1 MPRYA
6 AKKLI
11 NDEVCLP
18 IQITKTR
25 AITVTETIIVK
36 SSLSDFQSNTPPTTV
51 KTTRT
56 QQKNLQQQLETK
68 QLINQKP
75 QKTTR
80 RQRRKRRRR
89 PKPKKP
95 STACSNKAGCVTNA
109 LHATILTTATTSE
122 ATAFK
127 KPIKSRPKKRY
138 IPPYFSTLYPIVI
151 ETCLE
156 AEIQPSCNANSKA
169 AAAATTT
176 TTTTSG
182 TDSSSVVVAGALATT
197 RQSVEASAGGCRRSS
212 RRRRR
217 SVTHFTKRK
226 HSAAA
231 KATAAKSSAAAK
243 KAQVKSKET
252 VARLATLRSRDRTKE
267 CGKDKKKFKVVVNSG
282 VSSELHVKRHSAWY
296 NFDELLLNKIE
307 PLEVEVKKGGTKRKR
322 DSSVAAARKRNSI
335 THKHTP
341 PPTVLLAPPNFDF
354 PVLYGATVPTAEIIA
369 TPIIVAP
376 PVVETVVNA
385 YQSEYALSVETVEL
399 TGDATTKNAAAVA
412 ATKTTTIKKGLVGT
426 TTPSLIGGGSS
437 SGGNCKKRA
446 RGGMSL
452 YERRYQTADAEGRGG
467 SAAVVTNGYLSSTR
481 TSSASSSAVHSDVDN
496 TQDITQQYYMPG
508 TTGSSSAL
516 AGSSSSGSGG
526 VIAGTQLGNGST
538 LNHAPS
544 MATLC
549 NIGNTCYLNSVVY
562 TLRFAPQFLHNLHH
576 LIVDLSSIQQ
586 CIARQRAAKS
596 SSLGRGISAVQLENA
611 RSWSSKDLAALE
623 QNALMSAG
631 GGVGGCGG
639 GGIGQKS
646 SHQMLTERLHELYQ
660 CLHRNELAE
669 STEPFHAD
677 TLLHAVQDVNAIFE
691 GNQQQDAHEFLMCLL
706 NSIRETCQLL
716 IKAIGEYPDLI
727 MNGYIRNPD
736 ELDAYTFDRDALSS
750 TTSNTSASSNA
761 LGGSVG
767 VLSAQPTNSS
777 SSSLSTSNIT
787 KASFFSRKSKRKEE
801 SKNTK
806 NSRLQSP
813 LKDGQS
819 GGLQATSNSLFY
831 LNSVDLSGATS
842 TTSTATSNAS
852 VSSPSATTKGVAVNA
867 TTTESNSELS
877 TPVSVLKDKE
887 RLAEKIRELGLDFFS
902 EDFEGVTVSTTK
914 CLSCETITE
923 QKESMI
929 DIAVPVPISGF
940 DNADFIDKASSFIQN
955 SCVTREFFRG
965 ENKYRCEQ
973 CTGYTEA
980 IRSISYEVLPRLL
993 VIQLS
998 RFSGGMEKINSYIP
1012 TSFTLQ
1018 CFCAKCCELSD
1029 ANKLHI
1035 YKLYSVITHVGAT
1048 MSVGHYIA
1056 YTSSLEW
1063 ANEYVNCPKDRRNA
1077 SSNSGSQPLGGVQ
1090 VNGISNSSIYPLGGS
1105 GGGGAGSEASGGGST
1120 PNDRSSPGAQ
1130 AASAASAAASV
1141 LASSGSSL
1149 MKKMKFGR
1157 SKATSSG
1164 DMSKNVKNLNGITSK
1179 SITNGIGKLSMNTT
1193 CHSLNCCATRMC
1205 SIQQQQQQQLS
1216 ASNNELNEEALQN
1229 GLNHVPAV
1237 MTASGS
1243 SNVGGGSG
1251 TGSAGSSTTSGYSSY
1266 PTGYGSTGRGGS
1278 SGTKAAS
1285 AFGGPY
1291 AFSCGSLSAAGGSS
1305 SRNNGE
1311 PIWYMCDDDKIKA
1324 MTQREFE
1331 ELLSPARKITVTPYL
1346 LFYARFDLQTS
1357 TPPSAKSSTSNAAQQ
1372 PSLWSNENITTQHP
1386 GTTAA
1391 ALHKM

>member
-1 MPRYA
+1 MPRNA
-6 AKKLI
+6 VKKLI
-11 NDEVCLP
+11 NDVVCLP
-18 IQITKTR
+18 IQTAKTT
-25 AITVTETIIVK
+25 TVTETIIVIQSTTPTK
-36 SSLSDFQSNTPPTTV
+36 TITTQQGKRREKQGEQTELEKEKQGQQQKQSN
-51 KTTRT
+51 KRG
-56 QQKNLQQQLETK
+56 
-68 QLINQKP
+68 
-75 QKTTR
+75 
-80 RQRRKRRRR
+80 QRRKRRSKKRSKKLTTTTCSTITVT
-89 PKPKKP
+89 PKTIETSTRKASGDKKP
-95 STACSNKAGCVTNA
+95 
-109 LHATILTTATTSE
+109 L
-122 ATAFK
+122 
-127 KPIKSRPKKRY
+127 KSRSATSKKLY
-138 IPPYFSTLYPIVI
+138 SPPYFSTLYPIVI
-151 ETCLE
+151 ETCFELE
-156 AEIQPSCNANSKA
+156 SLTASGNSKA
-169 AAAATTT
+169 GST
-176 TTTTSG
+176 G
-182 TDSSSVVVAGALATT
+182 SSIKAVG
-197 RQSVEASAGGCRRSS
+197 AGGTCVIGVTSTQRLNNTCRRQL
-212 RRRRR
+212 RRRR
-217 SVTHFTKRK
+217 SVTNFTNRK
-226 HSAAA
+226 HRAKAKAAA
-231 KATAAKSSAAAK
+231 AAASPVLK
-243 KAQVKSKET
+243 VRGNSKET
-252 VARLATLRSRDRTKE
+252 AARLATLRNRKKVEESS
-267 CGKDKKKFKVVVNSG
+267 KDKKKQKVGNNNC
-282 VSSELHVKRHSAWY
+282 ELQVKRHAAWY
-296 NFDELLLNKIE
+296 NLNEALLNKIE
-307 PLEVEVKKGGTKRKR
+307 PLEVEVKKSGSKRKR

-335 THKHTP
+335 NLKHTP
-341 PPTVLLAPPNFDF
+341 PPAVHLSPASFDF
-354 PVLYGATVPTAEIIA
+354 ITLPCVGAPAAEISAGPSIVKTSESISQANA
-369 TPIIVAP
+369 TQTSSTATAV
-376 PVVETVVNA
+376 
-385 YQSEYALSVETVEL
+385 SVEL
-399 TGDATTKNAAAVA
+399 TDVATSTSTATT
-412 ATKTTTIKKGLVGT
+412 ATKGVVAVTKAAISNSASSSSV
-426 TTPSLIGGGSS
+426 SSGSS
-437 SGGNCKKRA
+437 KKRA

-452 YERRYQTADAEGRGG
+452 YERRYQTTDAEPRSGA
-467 SAAVVTNGYLSSTR
+467 SVVTNGYLSSTR
-481 TSSASSSAVHSDVDN
+481 TSSASSSAVHSDADN
-496 TQDITQQYYMPG
+496 TQDITQQYYMPVASV
-508 TTGSSSAL
+508 SSSGL
-516 AGSSSSGSGG
+516 AGSSSSGSG
-526 VIAGTQLGNGST
+526 VIAAVPLGNGSA

-623 QNALMSAG
+623 QNALMNVG
-631 GGVGGCGG
+631 VGGVGGCG

-736 ELDAYTFDRDALSS
+736 ELDTYTIERDALGGANATPS
-750 TTSNTSASSNA
+750 SSNA
-761 LGGSVG
+761 HGGSG
-767 VLSAQPTNSS
+767 APGASNATNSS

-801 SKNTK
+801 SKNSK

-819 GGLQATSNSLFY
+819 GGIQATSNSLFY
-831 LNSVDLSGATS
+831 LNSVDLSGASSNNAS
-842 TTSTATSNAS
+842 TTSATATVSAS
-852 VSSPSATTKGVAVNA
+852 ASSPSTTVKGLSVS
-867 TTTESNSELS
+867 TTGNDSKSELS
-877 TPVSVLKDKE
+877 SPVMLKDKE

-914 CLSCETITE
+914 CLSCETVTE

-929 DIAVPVPISGF
+929 DIAVPVPISGY
-940 DNADFIDKASSFIQN
+940 DNADLTDKPSAFIQN

-1056 YTSSLEW
+1056 YTCSLDW

-1077 SSNSGSQPLGGVQ
+1077 NINSGSQQMGLQ
-1090 VNGISNSSIYPLGGS
+1090 ANGLSNNSLYPLGG
-1105 GGGGAGSEASGGGST
+1105 GVGSAASGGGST
-1120 PNDRSSPGAQ
+1120 PNERSSPGTQ
-1130 AASAASAAASV
+1130 AASAASAAASA

-1157 SKATSSG
+1157 SKASSSG
-1164 DMSKNVKNLNGITSK
+1164 DMSKNMKNLNGITSK
-1179 SITNGIGKLSMNTT
+1179 VITNGIGKLSMNTT
-1193 CHSLNCCATRMC
+1193 CHSLTCCATRIC
-1205 SIQQQQQQQLS
+1205 SVQQQQLQQHQLS
-1216 ASNNELNEEALQN
+1216 ASNNELSEETLPN
-1229 GLNHVPAV
+1229 GSNHASAS
-1237 MTASGS
+1237 MSISGS
-1243 SNVGGGSG
+1243 SNAGGGGGSG
-1251 TGSAGSSTTSGYSSY
+1251 TGSGGSSTTSGYSSY
-1266 PTGYGSTGRGGS
+1266 PVGYGSTGRGG
-1278 SGTKAAS
+1278 TKASACGGYAS
-1285 AFGGPY
+1285 
-1291 AFSCGSLSAAGGSS
+1291 SCGSLSAMGSS
-1305 SRNNGE
+1305 NGE

-1357 TPPSAKSSTSNAAQQ
+1357 TPPSAKSTSTAAQQ
-1372 PSLWSNENITTQHP
+1372 SSWSNENLTLNP
-1386 GTTAA
+1386 GATAA

>member
-1 MPRYA
+1 MPRNA

-18 IQITKTR
+18 IQTAKT
-25 AITVTETIIVK
+25 ATTETIIIINSENDIRGTTPTK
-36 SSLSDFQSNTPPTTV
+36 STT
-51 KTTRT
+51 TTQPAGQEKKKSKAELEQT
-56 QQKNLQQQLETK
+56 QQQTQKQTLKTK
-68 QLINQKP
+68 LH
-75 QKTTR
+75 
-80 RQRRKRRRR
+80 RRKRRRR
-89 PKPKKP
+89 QRTKKRTSTGCAKPP
-95 STACSNKAGCVTNA
+95 SETT
-109 LHATILTTATTSE
+109 TTAVIKVAADKNPT
-122 ATAFK
+122 
-127 KPIKSRPKKRY
+127 KSRTSKKFY
-138 IPPYFSTLYPIVI
+138 CPPYFSTLYPVVI

-156 AEIQPSCNANSKA
+156 AELQATSASSK
-169 AAAATTT
+169 
-176 TTTTSG
+176 SG
-182 TDSSSVVVAGALATT
+182 TTASNTSAAGVGASSTGVGATST
-197 RQSVEASAGGCRRSS
+197 PRPPVSAGGKRQL
-212 RRRRR
+212 RRRR
-217 SVTHFTKRK
+217 SVTNFSSRK
-226 HSAAA
+226 NRARAKAAAAAAAASAAA
-231 KATAAKSSAAAK
+231 K
-243 KAQVKSKET
+243 VRVNSKET
-252 VARLATLRSRDRTKE
+252 AARLATLRNR
-267 CGKDKKKFKVVVNSG
+267 KKPEEDSAKNKRKQQKSAAPG
-282 VSSELHVKRHSAWY
+282 TRGTTSSSDQQVKRHAAWY
-296 NFDELLLNKIE
+296 NLDEALLNKIE
-307 PLEVEVKKGGTKRKR
+307 PLEVEVKKAGSKRKR
-322 DSSVAAARKRNSI
+322 DSSVAVARKRNSI

-341 PPTVLLAPPNFDF
+341 PPAVHLSPAGFDF
-354 PVLYGATVPTAEIIA
+354 PALNCIGAPAVEIIA
-369 TPIIVAP
+369 STSIVK
-376 PVVETVVNA
+376 VSTTVTA
-385 YQSEYALSVETVEL
+385 EL
-399 TGDATTKNAAAVA
+399 TGVSTSTSI
-412 ATKTTTIKKGLVGT
+412 TTTALAPTTSTTSSASAPISTVG
-426 TTPSLIGGGSS
+426 
-437 SGGNCKKRA
+437 SGKKRG
-446 RGGMSL
+446 RCSMSL
-452 YERRYQTADAEGRGG
+452 YERRYQTTDAEARAGAG
-467 SAAVVTNGYLSSTR
+467 VVTNGYLSSTR
-481 TSSASSSAVHSDVDN
+481 TSSASSSAVHSDADN
-496 TQDITQQYYMPG
+496 TQDISQQYYMPVASV
-508 TTGSSSAL
+508 SSSGL
-516 AGSSSSGSGG
+516 AGSSSSGSGVVTG
-526 VIAGTQLGNGST
+526 VQLGNGSA

-631 GGVGGCGG
+631 VGGGGVGGCG

-736 ELDAYTFDRDALSS
+736 ELDAYTIERDALTGGVTA
-750 TTSNTSASSNA
+750 TTSSSNA
-761 LGGSVG
+761 LAGGS
-767 VLSAQPTNSS
+767 SASTATNATNSS

-801 SKNTK
+801 SKNSK

-831 LNSVDLSGATS
+831 LNSVDLSGAS
-842 TTSTATSNAS
+842 ATAANAS
-852 VSSPSATTKGVAVNA
+852 ASSPSATVKGVANNTSA
-867 TTTESNSELS
+867 GNDSNSELS
-877 TPVSVLKDKE
+877 SPVSMLKDKE

-914 CLSCETITE
+914 CLSCETVTE

-929 DIAVPVPISGF
+929 DIAVPVPISGY
-940 DNADFIDKASSFIQN
+940 DVADYSDKPSAFIQN

-993 VIQLS
+993 IIQLS

-1056 YTSSLEW
+1056 YTCSLEW
-1063 ANEYVNCPKDRRNA
+1063 ANEYLNCPKDRRNA
-1077 SSNSGSQPLGGVQ
+1077 NSNSGSQQMGGQ
-1090 VNGISNSSIYPLGGS
+1090 ANGLSNNSLYPLGG
-1105 GGGGAGSEASGGGST
+1105 GSAASGGGST
-1120 PNDRSSPGAQ
+1120 PSERSSPGTQ

-1157 SKATSSG
+1157 SKASSSG
-1164 DMSKNVKNLNGITSK
+1164 DMSKNVKSLNGITSK
-1179 SITNGIGKLSMNTT
+1179 TITNGIGKLSMNTT
-1193 CHSLNCCATRMC
+1193 CHSLSCCATRIC
-1205 SIQQQQQQQLS
+1205 SVQQQQLQQQQHQLS
-1216 ASNNELNEEALQN
+1216 ASNSELSEETLQN
-1229 GLNHVPAV
+1229 GTNHASASMSV
-1237 MTASGS
+1237 SGS
-1243 SNVGGGSG
+1243 SNAGGGGSV
-1251 TGSAGSSTTSGYSSY
+1251 TGSAASSTTSGYSSY
-1266 PTGYGSTGRGGS
+1266 PAGYGSTGRGG
-1278 SGTKAAS
+1278 TKAS
-1285 AFGGPY
+1285 AFGGY
-1291 AFSCGSLSAAGGSS
+1291 ASSCGSLSAAGSS
-1305 SRNNGE
+1305 NGE

-1357 TPPSAKSSTSNAAQQ
+1357 TPPSAKSTSTAAQQ
-1372 PSLWSNENITTQHP
+1372 SSWSNENLTQNP
-1386 GTTAA
+1386 SATAA